1 MSAVESTGLP
11 WSRADISADGLYRYS
26 LSRFWD
32 EAERYALFIMLN
44 PSTADAEVDDP
55 TIRRCISF
63 AKREGCGGLRV
74 VNLYALRATNP
85 DALWRAEDSVGP
97 DNDGHLRTAIT
108 HASMSGSPIIAAWGA
123 HAKPHRVYRV
133 KQMPGMEVATAFGFT
148 KAGAPRH
155 PLYVKGDAPLV
166 PLGGVR

>member
-1 MSAVESTGLP
+1 MTSEAGVTWPL
-11 WSRADISADGLYRYS
+11 ATISADGLYRYD

-32 EAERYALFIMLN
+32 TSERYALFIMLN
-44 PSTADAEVDDP
+44 PSTADAGTDDP

-85 DALWRAEDSVGP
+85 DDLWKAEDPVGP
-97 DNDGHLRTAIT
+97 DNDAHLSTAIT

-123 HAKPHRVYRV
+123 NAKPMRAYKV
-133 KQMPGMEVATAFGFT
+133 KQMPGMEHAKALSFT
-148 KAGAPRH
+148 KTGAPGH
-155 PLYVKGDAPLV
+155 PLYVKGDAPLL
-166 PLGGVR
+166 PLNGGRS